1 MTDDMLSMLNRKKIK
16 HIKNDDSNI
25 SDIPPIEPF
34 LHVPNDDDDDTEF
47 YNIILTDGVV
57 YKYQKF
63 NSDDEELRQK
73 YKECLPQLFIQ
84 RNECLLYI
92 KELLYIDDVDLAK
105 RIVGDDD
112 NYKNMYS
119 YNIEYIMNMGGV
131 QITYTALPGMRQ
143 KLLAS
148 FVDVL
153 NIVDMLII
161 DASTC

>member
-1 MTDDMLSMLNRKKIK
+1 MTDDMVAMLNRKKIK
-16 HIKNDDSNI
+16 HIKNDDFDI
-25 SDIPPIEPF
+25 SDTPPIEPF
-34 LHVPNDDDDDTEF
+34 LHVPNDDDGDTEF

-73 YKECLPQLFIQ
+73 YKECLPQLFVQ

-92 KELLYIDDVDLAK
+92 KELLYINDIDLAEQ
-105 RIVGDDD
+105 IVGDD
-112 NYKNMYS
+112 YKRMYL

-148 FVDVL
+148 FIDVL